1 MPNQKRRE
9 SSSLVAKVSNK
20 PVKLSPETNG
30 SGKLHLSNLGFEC
43 RRKGQKGVT
52 MKTSKDI
59 LDTPNPIHI
68 SVEALRGLG
77 APKVVYIREVV
88 AGDLQGEVDGIED
101 LAADT
106 KLFSV
111 HAADGTPMALVDE
124 REAAFDAAREFDY
137 EPVSVH

>member
-1 MPNQKRRE
+1 
-9 SSSLVAKVSNK
+9 
-20 PVKLSPETNG
+20 
-30 SGKLHLSNLGFEC
+30 
-43 RRKGQKGVT
+43 

-59 LDTPNPIHI
+59 LDTPNPITI

-77 APKVVYIREVV
+77 APKMVYIREVI

-101 LAADT
+101 LDADT